1 MALDGSGGKKEIIR
15 APRTAYKAK
24 PKPAAPGRSSGA
36 EDRDRDRGPFR
47 SMTISVKPGDSNASI
62 AARLGV
68 SEAIAR
74 SFIPV
79 IPRVGTQVTVPVGG
93 APMPSGRPS
102 AAARELTSGALKPAS
117 PTAVRPIAGQA
128 AAGVASRALA
138 PSVSG
143 RPSAAAREITSGV
156 IKRAA
161 APGTAAAGYDR
172 YVPATGST
180 INPVLEGQAA
190 AEKRAAGVG
199 VRTEVTLTR
208 GQLGD
213 AARYTAQAMFGG
225 YDARKGTYFTG
236 AYDTSGNLVNPQLQ
250 PNILSPAVANFM
262 GLTEDQRISLG
273 YNPLPP
279 YNLGKPGGGGGG
291 GGSGGYSYSY
301 GGGGGYGGGGYA
313 SGQDLISWRIGL

>member
-1 MALDGSGGKKEIIR
+1 MALDGSGGKKEIIQ
-15 APRTAYKAK
+15 APKTAYKAK

-47 SMTISVKPGDSNASI
+47 SMAITVKPGDSNASI

-79 IPRVGTQVTVPVGG
+79 IPRVGTQVTVPVDG
-93 APMPSGRPS
+93 APVPYAPTRDTQGTPAAERNRFPGGLGAAQRMPTIVPRIGTREPVAPTSGYDQYVRAPGYRSPITGRP
-102 AAARELTSGALKPAS
+102 T
-117 PTAVRPIAGQA
+117 
-128 AAGVASRALA
+128 
-138 PSVSG
+138 
-143 RPSAAAREITSGV
+143 AAAREITSGAL
-156 IKRAA
+156 KGPT

-213 AARYTAQAMFGG
+213 AARYTAQAML
-225 YDARKGTYFTG
+225 DRK
-236 AYDTSGNLVNPQLQ
+236 SV
-250 PNILSPAVANFM
+250 V
-262 GLTEDQRISLG
+262 
-273 YNPLPP
+273 
-279 YNLGKPGGGGGG
+279 
-291 GGSGGYSYSY
+291 
-301 GGGGGYGGGGYA
+301 
-313 SGQDLISWRIGL
+313 